1 MITKKQAMK
10 KTRESEGLV
19 YTNLSDIYHLIH
31 LHATLGMDDME
42 VFVEK
47 KSAGKFSNKLMSKGF
62 YCRITPFE
70 ALEYECRLYVSWL
83 GNY

>member
-19 YTNLSDIYHLIH
+19 YTSLSDLYQLIH
-31 LHATLGMDDME
+31 LHATLGMDEME

-47 KSAGKFSNKLMSKGF
+47 KSADKFIEKLSSKGF
-62 YCRITPFE
+62 YCRTTSFE
-70 ALEYECRLYVSWL
+70 SLEHECKLYVSWL

>member
-10 KTRESEGLV
+10 KTQESEGLV
-19 YTNLSDIYHLIH
+19 YTSLSDLYHLIH
-31 LHATLGMDDME
+31 LHATLGMDQME
-42 VFVEK
+42 VFIENRSADRFMEK
-47 KSAGKFSNKLMSKGF
+47 LTSKGF

-70 ALEYECRLYVSWL
+70 SLEHECRLYVSWL